1 MASNLEMS
9 LLKDALL
16 AGFSVISMLNVERI
30 KELIFLDPPNPWN
43 EACDLAIVLVPCY
56 SGGEFGGRR
65 TSLIIFLLRRG
76 SLKKGNRERKCKL
89 KDDSSPRYSCLVYQ
103 LLSLFP

>member
-30 KELIFLDPPNPWN
+30 KELIFLDPPNP
-43 EACDLAIVLVPCY
+43 
-56 SGGEFGGRR
+56 
-65 TSLIIFLLRRG
+65 
-76 SLKKGNRERKCKL
+76 
-89 KDDSSPRYSCLVYQ
+89 
-103 LLSLFP
+103 